1 MSNMTSTPVRNLK
14 KKPVILPRQ
23 PEVNIGTIGH
33 VDHGK
38 TTLVEAITGVW
49 AAKHSEE
56 LRRGI
61 TIKLGYADAPIYKC
75 PNCEEPQCYTSNSV
89 CSNCD
94 SKCEF
99 VRAVSFVDSPGH
111 EALMATMLSGA
122 TVMDGALLIIAANE
136 RCPQAQTREH
146 LAAIELAGIK
156 NIIIIQNKIDIVDQ
170 NRALESYNE
179 IVSFVKGTMAEGKP
193 IIPVSAQHM
202 ANVDVVLQAIQEN
215 IATPKRDPNKSPRM
229 FVVRSFDVNKPGD
242 SIDELKGGVLGG
254 SIFQGTFKVGDE
266 VEIRPGLKV
275 DKQGRTFYESIF
287 TEITSLNAGGKDV
300 EEAQSGGLVGI
311 GTYLDPSLTKA
322 DGLTGNLLGK
332 PELLPPTRSEIV
344 LGTNLLKRAIGTK
357 ELVQVANIIK
367 GERLLLDV
375 GTTITLGTVLTS
387 KKDSATLKVVRP
399 ICAEDGARAA
409 ISRKIAGRWRLIGY
423 GIIQS

>member
-1 MSNMTSTPVRNLK
+1 MSRKLK
-14 KKPVILPRQ
+14 NPAPLPKQ

-61 TIKLGYADAPIYKC
+61 TIKLGYADAPIFKC
-75 PNCEEPQCYTSNSV
+75 PNCDAPQCYSSDST
-89 CSNCD
+89 CPNCG
-94 SKCEF
+94 SECEF

-136 RCPQAQTREH
+136 KCPQPQTREH
-146 LAAIELAGIK
+146 LAAIELAGLK
-156 NIIIIQNKIDIVDQ
+156 NIIIVQNKIDIVDEK
-170 NRALESYNE
+170 RALESYRE
-179 IVSFVKGTMAEGKP
+179 IEAFVKGTVAEGKP

-202 ANVDVVLQAIQEN
+202 VNVDAVLQAIEEN
-215 IATPKRDPNKSPRM
+215 IPTPERDPNKPPRM
-229 FVVRSFDVNKPGD
+229 FVVRSFDVNKPGAT
-242 SIDELKGGVLGG
+242 IDELLGGVIGG
-254 SIFQGTFKVGDE
+254 SIFQGKFKIGDE
-266 VEIRPGLKV
+266 VEIRPGLKAE
-275 DKQGRTFYESIF
+275 KHGRISYESIF
-287 TEITSLNAGGKDV
+287 TEITSLSAGGREVD
-300 EEAQSGGLVGI
+300 EAQSGGLVGI

-322 DGLTGNLLGK
+322 DGLTGNLVGK
-332 PELLPPTRSEIV
+332 PDLLPPTRSELV
-344 LGTNLLKRAIGTK
+344 LETTLLKRAIGTK
-357 ELVQVANIIK
+357 ELVQVDNIIK

-375 GTTITLGTVLTS
+375 GTTITLGTVVST
-387 KKDSATLKVVRP
+387 KKDAATLKLVRP
-399 ICAEDGARAA
+399 VCAENGARAA